1 MRRSIALL
9 LCALVV
15 LSAAGSNRKKLS
27 PAELVAEN
35 AAKKVAKA
43 ERDALIQYTLKLLT
57 DARRFM
63 AEAQNIMLNDVTVD
77 TVGMKKIFSA
87 IEYIT
92 RTSGT
97 LMKATYKLTDLDL
110 YHEIEPKIPSSFP
123 VVHTQ
128 SAFEGVHNPHVIRQ
142 QRIDLLQ
149 QAHVTKAALELE
161 CLRESQNIKLVEDS
175 LDYIEELLRRAREQH
190 AIKKAELL
198 HKMHC
203 IQQMVLDLNNFGK
216 QLGIP
221 PSCQVNPELGT
232 VLMSSGNQKPSPSR
246 PLGFPNL
253 ITTIPPASPI
263 TATPR
268 DPYLIMDLQP
278 GEATVTPESSVSL
291 VTTQSKPCAPPTK
304 VSVLNND

>member
-110 YHEIEPKIPSSFP
+110 YHEIEPKIPRSMYGYMTRRDEKRDRIYNRNRNRGR
-123 VVHTQ
+123 TQ
-128 SAFEGVHNPHVIRQ
+128 
-142 QRIDLLQ
+142 
-149 QAHVTKAALELE
+149 TK
-161 CLRESQNIKLVEDS
+161 
-175 LDYIEELLRRAREQH
+175 
-190 AIKKAELL
+190 
-198 HKMHC
+198 
-203 IQQMVLDLNNFGK
+203 GPTTTTTTT
-216 QLGIP
+216 P
-221 PSCQVNPELGT
+221 PRVW
-232 VLMSSGNQKPSPSR
+232 
-246 PLGFPNL
+246 
-253 ITTIPPASPI
+253 
-263 TATPR
+263 
-268 DPYLIMDLQP
+268 D
-278 GEATVTPESSVSL
+278 EATFY
-291 VTTQSKPCAPPTK
+291 
-304 VSVLNND
+304 